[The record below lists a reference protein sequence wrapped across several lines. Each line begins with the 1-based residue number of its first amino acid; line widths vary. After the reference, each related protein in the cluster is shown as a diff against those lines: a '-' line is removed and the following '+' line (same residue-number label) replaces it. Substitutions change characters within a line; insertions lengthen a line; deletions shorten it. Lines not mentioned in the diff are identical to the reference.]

1 MRAVSHGFSGS
12 SGNSRELSRIPETY
26 SSRQEGE
33 VNMRAT
39 ELKHAANLEEW
50 EKRII
55 DCRASGLTVR
65 KWCSQNAWST
75 STYYRWER
83 EVFGNLGEQP
93 EDPGPTCTAIAPAP
107 VQSLVEIPVAASGSQ
122 ARAPAEVRQTA
133 VRPPRT
139 RKTAAH
145 KSSLEAGSALRP
157 VAVLRVGDTELSLT
171 NAVSHKL
178 MRQIK
183 ELLSHAE

>member
-1 MRAVSHGFSGS
+1 
-12 SGNSRELSRIPETY
+12 
-26 SSRQEGE
+26 
-33 VNMRAT
+33 MRAT

-50 EKRII
+50 KKRII

-83 EVFGNLGEQP
+83 EVFGDLGEQP
-93 EDPGPTCTAIAPAP
+93 EEPGPTCTAIAPAP

-122 ARAPAEVRQTA
+122 ALASVEAKSTS
-133 VRPPRT
+133 VRPLRT

-145 KSSLEAGSALRP
+145 RASPEETPTFRP

-171 NAVSHKL
+171 NEVSHKL

>member
-1 MRAVSHGFSGS
+1 MH
-12 SGNSRELSRIPETY
+12 
-26 SSRQEGE
+26 
-33 VNMRAT
+33 AT

-50 EKRII
+50 KKRIM

-65 KWCSQNAWST
+65 EWCSRNAWST
-75 STYYRWER
+75 ATYYRRER
-83 EVFGNLGEQP
+83 EAFGDVGAQP
-93 EDPGPTCTAIAPAP
+93 DHPGNPCTALAPASGHP
-107 VQSLVEIPVAASGSQ
+107 LVEIPVAASGSQ
-122 ARAPAEVRQTA
+122 ALASVEAKSMS

-139 RKTAAH
+139 WKTAAH
-145 KSSLEAGSALRP
+145 RASPEEAHAFRP

-171 NAVSHKL
+171 NEVSHKL

>member
-1 MRAVSHGFSGS
+1 MH
-12 SGNSRELSRIPETY
+12 
-26 SSRQEGE
+26 
-33 VNMRAT
+33 AT

-50 EKRII
+50 KKRIM

-65 KWCSQNAWST
+65 EWCSRNAWST

-83 EVFGNLGEQP
+83 EAFGDVGAQP
-93 EDPGPTCTAIAPAP
+93 DHPGNPCTAIAPASGHP
-107 VQSLVEIPVAASGSQ
+107 LVEIPVAASGSQ
-122 ARAPAEVRQTA
+122 ALASAEVRQMAT
-133 VRPPRT
+133 RPPCT
-139 RKTAAH
+139 RKTEAR
-145 KSSLEAGSALRP
+145 KSSLEAGPAFRP

-171 NAVSHKL
+171 NEVSHKL

>member
-1 MRAVSHGFSGS
+1 M
-12 SGNSRELSRIPETY
+12 
-26 SSRQEGE
+26 
-33 VNMRAT
+33 
-39 ELKHAANLEEW
+39 
-50 EKRII
+50 

-83 EVFGNLGEQP
+83 EVFGDLRVQP
-93 EDPGPTCTAIAPAP
+93 KEPGPPCTAIAPTP
-107 VQSLVEIPVAASGSQ
+107 VQSLVEIPVAAQGRQ
-122 ARAPAEVRQTA
+122 ALAPAEANQMT

-145 KSSLEAGSALRP
+145 RASPEETPAFRP
-157 VAVLRVGDTELSLT
+157 VAVLRVDDTELSLT
-171 NAVSHKL
+171 NEVSHKL
-178 MRQIK
+178 MLQIK